1 MCTVTFIPTGNNFFF
16 TSSRDEQVGRPLAS
30 FPSVYEINGHRVLF
44 PKDPQAGGTWITVN
58 ENGSTAVLLNGAIK
72 VHQHEPPY
80 LKSRG
85 LVLLELISNGS
96 PADAFEETDFNGIEP
111 FTVIL
116 FENKSLYSGKWDGRM
131 KWLELLNSNKPHI
144 WSSVTLYDPVAIRKR
159 ESWFNEWLNQNAYP
173 GTLDIIHFH
182 QKGGDGDP
190 FNDILMNR
198 DHQLFTNSI
207 SSIRLSHELAAFR
220 YLDLRSGE
228 TAETFLPLQKT
239 IPVKA

>member
-1 MCTVTFIPTGNNFFF
+1 MCTVTFIPNGNCFHF
-16 TSSRDEQVGRPLAS
+16 TSSRDEQAGRPIAL
-30 FPSVYEINGHRVLF
+30 FPAFDMINGIRMLY
-44 PKDPQAGGTWITVN
+44 PKDPLGGGSWIAVN
-58 ENGSTAVLLNGAIK
+58 ENGHLAVLLNGAIK
-72 VHQHEPPY
+72 AHQTEPPY

-85 LVLLELISNGS
+85 LVLLDLISKVS
-96 PADAFEETDFNGIEP
+96 PADSFEEIDLKGIEP

-116 FENKSLYSGKWDGRM
+116 FENKNLYSCKWDGRM
-131 KWLELLNSNKPHI
+131 KWVESLSYQKPHI
-144 WSSVTLYDPVAIRKR
+144 WSSVTLYNPAAIRKR
-159 ESWFNEWLNQNAYP
+159 ESWFHAWLTEHLYP

-207 SSIRLSHELAAFR
+207 SSVRLSPDAASFR

-228 TAETFLPLQKT
+228 TVETLIS
-239 IPVKA
+239 IPEATAIKA